1 MATPFSPASTHYVLD
16 GTMGV
21 DLAAVVTGTG
31 TSFDEG
37 DEFTLGQ
44 CVTSANGN
52 VYMRCHAAAALPIFS
67 FVAVDENFEASLLTK
82 ALADDG
88 YFIGA
93 TQVAVSDNDFF
104 WLAMS
109 GSDIGGLVLVSCA
122 ADVIVYTT
130 ATAGAIDDLA
140 TSQTIL
146 EGLRVVTA
154 EPGVGTDAEEIII
167 SGGGIHAPVA
177 G

>member
-1 MATPFSPASTHYVLD
+1 MATPFSPASTHFAYD

-31 TSFDEG
+31 TSFDQG
-37 DEFTLGQ
+37 DDFTLGQ
-44 CVTSANGN
+44 CVKSANGN
-52 VYMRCHAAAALPIFS
+52 MYMRCHAAAALPIFS
-67 FVAVDENFEASLLTK
+67 FVAVTENFEAALLTK

-88 YFIGA
+88 HFIGA
-93 TQVAVSDNDFF
+93 TQVAVADNEFF
-104 WLAMS
+104 WLACT

-130 ATAGAIDDLA
+130 ATPGAIDDTS

-154 EPGVGTDAEEIII
+154 EPGTGTDAEEIII